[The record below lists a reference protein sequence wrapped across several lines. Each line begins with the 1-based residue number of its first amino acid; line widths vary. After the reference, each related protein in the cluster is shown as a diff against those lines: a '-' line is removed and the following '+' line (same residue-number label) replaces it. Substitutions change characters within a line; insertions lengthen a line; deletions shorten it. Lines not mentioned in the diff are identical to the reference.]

1 MTMKDV
7 LSKTSVDVEGV
18 IMMEMEVIEYE
29 NENVRNNQTITDRVL
44 VYYYLSRFSDYHILP

>member
-1 MTMKDV
+1 MKDV